1 MNNKKILLV
10 EDEKL
15 AREGVRD
22 FLISRG
28 YLVTEAVDGEE
39 AVKKFCE
46 SGQSVF
52 DLVILDVMLPKMNGI
67 LVLKEIRKRSKIP
80 VLMLTALS
88 DEGTQLASFDNLA
101 DDYLCK
107 PFSLLILEKR
117 IEALLRR
124 ALENPQKEGVS
135 KWVREG
141 VLVDFLEYKGY
152 LNGVDVDLKP
162 KEVELLKFLIEN
174 PKVTLRREQILEEL
188 WKDELPYDRVIDVY
202 IKNLRK
208 KLQID
213 CIKNRKGLKKIYLR
227 IFPKTFLSMSLILG
241 VLILL
246 VHSLVYVLM
255 NQAYADEKKEK
266 AKRNLN
272 ELSEQITGKS
282 AEEIR
287 RICGEFALQKNVNL
301 NLKIDGK
308 VQHLQGFSGADIVT
322 DELLP
327 SDLVPLVNN
336 EQLGSI
342 LVSDLT
348 AVDADGKTIL
358 VQMLSNVE
366 SLKEAREATLKILP
380 F

>member
-1 MNNKKILLV
+1 MNIKRILLV

-28 YLVTEAVDGEE
+28 YLVAEAVYGEE
-39 AVKKFCE
+39 AVRKFCE
-46 SGQSVF
+46 SGQSEF

-67 LVLKEIRKRSKIP
+67 LVLKEIRKRSEVP

-117 IEALLRR
+117 IEALMRR
-124 ALENPQKEGVS
+124 LKDTQKEEVS
-135 KWVREG
+135 KWEREG
-141 VLVDFLEYKGY
+141 VMVDFLEYKGY

-162 KEVELLKFLIEN
+162 KEVELLKLLIEN

-213 CIKNRKGLKKIYLR
+213 CIKTVKGVGYC
-227 IFPKTFLSMSLILG
+227 
-241 VLILL
+241 
-246 VHSLVYVLM
+246 YV
-255 NQAYADEKKEK
+255 EK
-266 AKRNLN
+266 
-272 ELSEQITGKS
+272 
-282 AEEIR
+282 
-287 RICGEFALQKNVNL
+287 
-301 NLKIDGK
+301 
-308 VQHLQGFSGADIVT
+308 
-322 DELLP
+322 
-327 SDLVPLVNN
+327 
-336 EQLGSI
+336 
-342 LVSDLT
+342 
-348 AVDADGKTIL
+348 
-358 VQMLSNVE
+358 
-366 SLKEAREATLKILP
+366 
-380 F
+380 

>member
-1 MNNKKILLV
+1 MSIKKILLV

-67 LVLKEIRKRSKIP
+67 LVLKEIRKRSRVP

-117 IEALLRR
+117 IEASLRR
-124 ALENPQKEGVS
+124 ALDNPQKEEVS
-135 KWVREG
+135 KWVQEG

-162 KEVELLKFLIEN
+162 KEVELLKLLIEN
-174 PKVTLRREQILEEL
+174 PRVTLRREQILEEL

-213 CIKNRKGLKKIYLR
+213 CIKTVKGVGYC
-227 IFPKTFLSMSLILG
+227 
-241 VLILL
+241 
-246 VHSLVYVLM
+246 YV
-255 NQAYADEKKEK
+255 EK
-266 AKRNLN
+266 
-272 ELSEQITGKS
+272 
-282 AEEIR
+282 
-287 RICGEFALQKNVNL
+287 
-301 NLKIDGK
+301 
-308 VQHLQGFSGADIVT
+308 
-322 DELLP
+322 
-327 SDLVPLVNN
+327 
-336 EQLGSI
+336 
-342 LVSDLT
+342 
-348 AVDADGKTIL
+348 
-358 VQMLSNVE
+358 
-366 SLKEAREATLKILP
+366 
-380 F
+380 

>member
-1 MNNKKILLV
+1 MNIKKILLV
-10 EDEKL
+10 EDEKN

-28 YLVTEAVDGEE
+28 YLVVEAKDGEE

-46 SGQSVF
+46 SEQSVF

-67 LVLKEIRKRSKIP
+67 LVLKEIRKRNKVP

-117 IEALLRR
+117 IEALMRR
-124 ALENPQKEGVS
+124 TLENAQKEEVS
-135 KWVREG
+135 KWAREG

-162 KEVELLKFLIEN
+162 KEIELLKLLIEN

-213 CIKNRKGLKKIYLR
+213 CIKTVKGVGYC
-227 IFPKTFLSMSLILG
+227 
-241 VLILL
+241 
-246 VHSLVYVLM
+246 YV
-255 NQAYADEKKEK
+255 EK
-266 AKRNLN
+266 
-272 ELSEQITGKS
+272 
-282 AEEIR
+282 
-287 RICGEFALQKNVNL
+287 
-301 NLKIDGK
+301 
-308 VQHLQGFSGADIVT
+308 
-322 DELLP
+322 
-327 SDLVPLVNN
+327 
-336 EQLGSI
+336 
-342 LVSDLT
+342 
-348 AVDADGKTIL
+348 
-358 VQMLSNVE
+358 
-366 SLKEAREATLKILP
+366 
-380 F
+380 

>member
-213 CIKNRKGLKKIYLR
+213 CIKTVKGVGYC
-227 IFPKTFLSMSLILG
+227 
-241 VLILL
+241 
-246 VHSLVYVLM
+246 
-255 NQAYADEKKEK
+255 YAEK
-266 AKRNLN
+266 
-272 ELSEQITGKS
+272 
-282 AEEIR
+282 
-287 RICGEFALQKNVNL
+287 
-301 NLKIDGK
+301 
-308 VQHLQGFSGADIVT
+308 
-322 DELLP
+322 
-327 SDLVPLVNN
+327 
-336 EQLGSI
+336 
-342 LVSDLT
+342 
-348 AVDADGKTIL
+348 
-358 VQMLSNVE
+358 
-366 SLKEAREATLKILP
+366 
-380 F
+380 

>member
-1 MNNKKILLV
+1 MNIKKILLV
-10 EDEKL
+10 EDEKI

-28 YLVTEAVDGEE
+28 YLVTEAEDGEE

-46 SGQSVF
+46 SEQSVF

-67 LVLKEIRKRSKIP
+67 LVLKEIRKRSEVP

-117 IEALLRR
+117 IEALMRR
-124 ALENPQKEGVS
+124 LNDTQKEEVS
-135 KWVREG
+135 KWAREG
-141 VLVDFLEYKGY
+141 ALVDFLEYKGY

-162 KEVELLKFLIEN
+162 KEVELLKLLIEN

-213 CIKNRKGLKKIYLR
+213 CIKTVKGVGYC
-227 IFPKTFLSMSLILG
+227 
-241 VLILL
+241 
-246 VHSLVYVLM
+246 YV
-255 NQAYADEKKEK
+255 EK
-266 AKRNLN
+266 
-272 ELSEQITGKS
+272 
-282 AEEIR
+282 
-287 RICGEFALQKNVNL
+287 
-301 NLKIDGK
+301 
-308 VQHLQGFSGADIVT
+308 
-322 DELLP
+322 
-327 SDLVPLVNN
+327 
-336 EQLGSI
+336 
-342 LVSDLT
+342 
-348 AVDADGKTIL
+348 
-358 VQMLSNVE
+358 
-366 SLKEAREATLKILP
+366 
-380 F
+380 

>member
-1 MNNKKILLV
+1 MNIKKILLV
-10 EDEKL
+10 EDEKI

-28 YLVTEAVDGEE
+28 YLVVEAVDGEE

-46 SGQSVF
+46 SGQSEF

-67 LVLKEIRKRSKIP
+67 LVLKEIRKRSKVP

-107 PFSLLILEKR
+107 PFSLLIFEKR
-117 IEALLRR
+117 IEALMRR
-124 ALENPQKEGVS
+124 LKDTQKEEVS

-162 KEVELLKFLIEN
+162 KEVELLKLLIEN

-213 CIKNRKGLKKIYLR
+213 CIKTVKGVGYC
-227 IFPKTFLSMSLILG
+227 
-241 VLILL
+241 
-246 VHSLVYVLM
+246 YV
-255 NQAYADEKKEK
+255 EK
-266 AKRNLN
+266 
-272 ELSEQITGKS
+272 
-282 AEEIR
+282 
-287 RICGEFALQKNVNL
+287 
-301 NLKIDGK
+301 
-308 VQHLQGFSGADIVT
+308 
-322 DELLP
+322 
-327 SDLVPLVNN
+327 
-336 EQLGSI
+336 
-342 LVSDLT
+342 
-348 AVDADGKTIL
+348 
-358 VQMLSNVE
+358 
-366 SLKEAREATLKILP
+366 
-380 F
+380 

>member
-1 MNNKKILLV
+1 MNIKKILLV

-15 AREGVRD
+15 AREGVCD

-39 AVKKFCE
+39 VVKKFCE
-46 SGQSVF
+46 SEQNVF

-67 LVLKEIRKRSKIP
+67 LVLKEIRKKSKVP

-117 IEALLRR
+117 IEALIRR
-124 ALENPQKEGVS
+124 TLENPRKEEVS

-162 KEVELLKFLIEN
+162 KEVELLKLLIEN

-213 CIKNRKGLKKIYLR
+213 CIKTVKGVGYC
-227 IFPKTFLSMSLILG
+227 
-241 VLILL
+241 
-246 VHSLVYVLM
+246 YV
-255 NQAYADEKKEK
+255 EK
-266 AKRNLN
+266 
-272 ELSEQITGKS
+272 
-282 AEEIR
+282 
-287 RICGEFALQKNVNL
+287 
-301 NLKIDGK
+301 
-308 VQHLQGFSGADIVT
+308 
-322 DELLP
+322 
-327 SDLVPLVNN
+327 
-336 EQLGSI
+336 
-342 LVSDLT
+342 
-348 AVDADGKTIL
+348 
-358 VQMLSNVE
+358 
-366 SLKEAREATLKILP
+366 
-380 F
+380 

>member
-117 IEALLRR
+117 IEVLLRR

-213 CIKNRKGLKKIYLR
+213 CIKTVKGVGYC
-227 IFPKTFLSMSLILG
+227 
-241 VLILL
+241 
-246 VHSLVYVLM
+246 YV
-255 NQAYADEKKEK
+255 EK
-266 AKRNLN
+266 
-272 ELSEQITGKS
+272 
-282 AEEIR
+282 
-287 RICGEFALQKNVNL
+287 
-301 NLKIDGK
+301 
-308 VQHLQGFSGADIVT
+308 
-322 DELLP
+322 
-327 SDLVPLVNN
+327 
-336 EQLGSI
+336 
-342 LVSDLT
+342 
-348 AVDADGKTIL
+348 
-358 VQMLSNVE
+358 
-366 SLKEAREATLKILP
+366 
-380 F
+380 

>member
-1 MNNKKILLV
+1 MSIKNILLV

-67 LVLKEIRKRSKIP
+67 LVLKEIRKRSKVP

-124 ALENPQKEGVS
+124 ALENPQNEDVS
-135 KWVREG
+135 KWGRVG

-162 KEVELLKFLIEN
+162 KEVELLKLLIEN

-213 CIKNRKGLKKIYLR
+213 CIKTVKGVGYC
-227 IFPKTFLSMSLILG
+227 
-241 VLILL
+241 
-246 VHSLVYVLM
+246 YV
-255 NQAYADEKKEK
+255 EK
-266 AKRNLN
+266 
-272 ELSEQITGKS
+272 
-282 AEEIR
+282 
-287 RICGEFALQKNVNL
+287 
-301 NLKIDGK
+301 
-308 VQHLQGFSGADIVT
+308 
-322 DELLP
+322 
-327 SDLVPLVNN
+327 
-336 EQLGSI
+336 
-342 LVSDLT
+342 
-348 AVDADGKTIL
+348 
-358 VQMLSNVE
+358 
-366 SLKEAREATLKILP
+366 
-380 F
+380 

>member
-1 MNNKKILLV
+1 MSVKKILLA
-10 EDEKL
+10 EDERL

-28 YLVTEAVDGEE
+28 YLVAEAVDGEE

-46 SGQSVF
+46 SEQSVF

-67 LVLKEIRKRSKIP
+67 LVLKEIRKRSKVP

-88 DEGTQLASFDNLA
+88 DEGTQVASFDNLA

-117 IEALLRR
+117 IEALMRR
-124 ALENPQKEGVS
+124 LKDTQKEEVS
-135 KWVREG
+135 KWAREG

-162 KEVELLKFLIEN
+162 KEVELLKLLIEN

-213 CIKNRKGLKKIYLR
+213 CIKTVKGVGYC
-227 IFPKTFLSMSLILG
+227 
-241 VLILL
+241 
-246 VHSLVYVLM
+246 YV
-255 NQAYADEKKEK
+255 EK
-266 AKRNLN
+266 
-272 ELSEQITGKS
+272 
-282 AEEIR
+282 
-287 RICGEFALQKNVNL
+287 
-301 NLKIDGK
+301 
-308 VQHLQGFSGADIVT
+308 
-322 DELLP
+322 
-327 SDLVPLVNN
+327 
-336 EQLGSI
+336 
-342 LVSDLT
+342 
-348 AVDADGKTIL
+348 
-358 VQMLSNVE
+358 
-366 SLKEAREATLKILP
+366 
-380 F
+380 

>member
-1 MNNKKILLV
+1 MNIKKILLV
-10 EDEKL
+10 EDEKI

-28 YLVTEAVDGEE
+28 YLVTEAEDGEE

-46 SGQSVF
+46 SEQSVF

-67 LVLKEIRKRSKIP
+67 LVLKEIRKRSEVP

-117 IEALLRR
+117 IEALMRR
-124 ALENPQKEGVS
+124 LKDTQKEEVS
-135 KWVREG
+135 KWAREG

-162 KEVELLKFLIEN
+162 KEVELLKLLIEN

-208 KLQID
+208 KLQVD
-213 CIKNRKGLKKIYLR
+213 CIKTVKGVGYC
-227 IFPKTFLSMSLILG
+227 
-241 VLILL
+241 
-246 VHSLVYVLM
+246 YV
-255 NQAYADEKKEK
+255 EK
-266 AKRNLN
+266 
-272 ELSEQITGKS
+272 
-282 AEEIR
+282 
-287 RICGEFALQKNVNL
+287 
-301 NLKIDGK
+301 
-308 VQHLQGFSGADIVT
+308 
-322 DELLP
+322 
-327 SDLVPLVNN
+327 
-336 EQLGSI
+336 
-342 LVSDLT
+342 
-348 AVDADGKTIL
+348 
-358 VQMLSNVE
+358 
-366 SLKEAREATLKILP
+366 
-380 F
+380 

>member
-1 MNNKKILLV
+1 MNIKKILLV

-22 FLISRG
+22 FLISRD

-46 SGQSVF
+46 SEQSVF

-67 LVLKEIRKRSKIP
+67 LVLKEIRKRSKVP

-117 IEALLRR
+117 IEALMRR
-124 ALENPQKEGVS
+124 LKDTQKEEVS

-162 KEVELLKFLIEN
+162 KEVELLKLLIEN

-208 KLQID
+208 KLQVD
-213 CIKNRKGLKKIYLR
+213 CIKTVKGVGYC
-227 IFPKTFLSMSLILG
+227 
-241 VLILL
+241 
-246 VHSLVYVLM
+246 YV
-255 NQAYADEKKEK
+255 EK
-266 AKRNLN
+266 
-272 ELSEQITGKS
+272 
-282 AEEIR
+282 
-287 RICGEFALQKNVNL
+287 
-301 NLKIDGK
+301 
-308 VQHLQGFSGADIVT
+308 
-322 DELLP
+322 
-327 SDLVPLVNN
+327 
-336 EQLGSI
+336 
-342 LVSDLT
+342 
-348 AVDADGKTIL
+348 
-358 VQMLSNVE
+358 
-366 SLKEAREATLKILP
+366 
-380 F
+380 

>member
-1 MNNKKILLV
+1 MNIKKILLV
-10 EDEKL
+10 EDEKI

-46 SGQSVF
+46 SEQSVF

-67 LVLKEIRKRSKIP
+67 LVLKEIRKRSKVP

-117 IEALLRR
+117 IEALMRR
-124 ALENPQKEGVS
+124 TLENAQKEEVS
-135 KWVREG
+135 KWAREG

-162 KEVELLKFLIEN
+162 KEVELLKLLIEN

-213 CIKNRKGLKKIYLR
+213 CIKTVKGVGYC
-227 IFPKTFLSMSLILG
+227 
-241 VLILL
+241 
-246 VHSLVYVLM
+246 YV
-255 NQAYADEKKEK
+255 EK
-266 AKRNLN
+266 
-272 ELSEQITGKS
+272 
-282 AEEIR
+282 
-287 RICGEFALQKNVNL
+287 
-301 NLKIDGK
+301 
-308 VQHLQGFSGADIVT
+308 
-322 DELLP
+322 
-327 SDLVPLVNN
+327 
-336 EQLGSI
+336 
-342 LVSDLT
+342 
-348 AVDADGKTIL
+348 
-358 VQMLSNVE
+358 
-366 SLKEAREATLKILP
+366 
-380 F
+380 

>member
-1 MNNKKILLV
+1 MKIKKILLV
-10 EDEKL
+10 EDDRL

-39 AVKKFCE
+39 AVKKFYE
-46 SGQSVF
+46 SEQSVF

-67 LVLKEIRKRSKIP
+67 LVLKEIRKRSKVP

-117 IEALLRR
+117 IEALMRR
-124 ALENPQKEGVS
+124 TLENAQKEEVS
-135 KWVREG
+135 KWAREG

-162 KEVELLKFLIEN
+162 KEVELLKLLIEN

-213 CIKNRKGLKKIYLR
+213 CIKTVKGVGYC
-227 IFPKTFLSMSLILG
+227 
-241 VLILL
+241 
-246 VHSLVYVLM
+246 
-255 NQAYADEKKEK
+255 YAEK
-266 AKRNLN
+266 
-272 ELSEQITGKS
+272 
-282 AEEIR
+282 
-287 RICGEFALQKNVNL
+287 
-301 NLKIDGK
+301 
-308 VQHLQGFSGADIVT
+308 
-322 DELLP
+322 
-327 SDLVPLVNN
+327 
-336 EQLGSI
+336 
-342 LVSDLT
+342 
-348 AVDADGKTIL
+348 
-358 VQMLSNVE
+358 
-366 SLKEAREATLKILP
+366 
-380 F
+380 

>member
-1 MNNKKILLV
+1 MNIKKILLV
-10 EDEKL
+10 EDDRL

-22 FLISRG
+22 FLISRR

-39 AVKKFCE
+39 AVKKFYE
-46 SGQSVF
+46 SEQSVF

-67 LVLKEIRKRSKIP
+67 LVLKEIRKRSKVP

-117 IEALLRR
+117 IEALMRR
-124 ALENPQKEGVS
+124 TLENAQKEEVS
-135 KWVREG
+135 KWAREG

-162 KEVELLKFLIEN
+162 KEVELLKLLIEN

-213 CIKNRKGLKKIYLR
+213 CIKTVKGVGYC
-227 IFPKTFLSMSLILG
+227 
-241 VLILL
+241 
-246 VHSLVYVLM
+246 YV
-255 NQAYADEKKEK
+255 EK
-266 AKRNLN
+266 
-272 ELSEQITGKS
+272 
-282 AEEIR
+282 
-287 RICGEFALQKNVNL
+287 
-301 NLKIDGK
+301 
-308 VQHLQGFSGADIVT
+308 
-322 DELLP
+322 
-327 SDLVPLVNN
+327 
-336 EQLGSI
+336 
-342 LVSDLT
+342 
-348 AVDADGKTIL
+348 
-358 VQMLSNVE
+358 
-366 SLKEAREATLKILP
+366 
-380 F
+380 

>member
-1 MNNKKILLV
+1 MNIKRILLV

-39 AVKKFCE
+39 AVKKFYE
-46 SGQSVF
+46 SEQSVF

-67 LVLKEIRKRSKIP
+67 LVLKEIRKRSKVP

-117 IEALLRR
+117 IEALMRR
-124 ALENPQKEGVS
+124 TLENAQKEEVS
-135 KWVREG
+135 KWAREG

-162 KEVELLKFLIEN
+162 KEVELLKLLIEN

-213 CIKNRKGLKKIYLR
+213 CIKTVKGVGYC
-227 IFPKTFLSMSLILG
+227 
-241 VLILL
+241 
-246 VHSLVYVLM
+246 
-255 NQAYADEKKEK
+255 YAEK
-266 AKRNLN
+266 
-272 ELSEQITGKS
+272 
-282 AEEIR
+282 
-287 RICGEFALQKNVNL
+287 
-301 NLKIDGK
+301 
-308 VQHLQGFSGADIVT
+308 
-322 DELLP
+322 
-327 SDLVPLVNN
+327 
-336 EQLGSI
+336 
-342 LVSDLT
+342 
-348 AVDADGKTIL
+348 
-358 VQMLSNVE
+358 
-366 SLKEAREATLKILP
+366 
-380 F
+380 

>member
-1 MNNKKILLV
+1 MYNKKILLV

-67 LVLKEIRKRSKIP
+67 LVLKEIRKRSKVP

-88 DEGTQLASFDNLA
+88 DEGTQLASFDNLT

-124 ALENPQKEGVS
+124 ALENSQKEEVS
-135 KWVREG
+135 KWGREG

-162 KEVELLKFLIEN
+162 KEVELLKLLIEN

-213 CIKNRKGLKKIYLR
+213 CIKTVKGVGYC
-227 IFPKTFLSMSLILG
+227 
-241 VLILL
+241 
-246 VHSLVYVLM
+246 YV
-255 NQAYADEKKEK
+255 EK
-266 AKRNLN
+266 
-272 ELSEQITGKS
+272 
-282 AEEIR
+282 
-287 RICGEFALQKNVNL
+287 
-301 NLKIDGK
+301 
-308 VQHLQGFSGADIVT
+308 
-322 DELLP
+322 
-327 SDLVPLVNN
+327 
-336 EQLGSI
+336 
-342 LVSDLT
+342 
-348 AVDADGKTIL
+348 
-358 VQMLSNVE
+358 
-366 SLKEAREATLKILP
+366 
-380 F
+380 

>member
-52 DLVILDVMLPKMNGI
+52 DLVILDVILPKMNGI

-213 CIKNRKGLKKIYLR
+213 CIKTVKGVGYC
-227 IFPKTFLSMSLILG
+227 
-241 VLILL
+241 
-246 VHSLVYVLM
+246 YV
-255 NQAYADEKKEK
+255 EK
-266 AKRNLN
+266 
-272 ELSEQITGKS
+272 
-282 AEEIR
+282 
-287 RICGEFALQKNVNL
+287 
-301 NLKIDGK
+301 
-308 VQHLQGFSGADIVT
+308 
-322 DELLP
+322 
-327 SDLVPLVNN
+327 
-336 EQLGSI
+336 
-342 LVSDLT
+342 
-348 AVDADGKTIL
+348 
-358 VQMLSNVE
+358 
-366 SLKEAREATLKILP
+366 
-380 F
+380 

>member
-1 MNNKKILLV
+1 MNIKKILLV

-28 YLVTEAVDGEE
+28 YLVAEAVDGEE
-39 AVKKFCE
+39 AVRKFCE
-46 SGQSVF
+46 SGQSEF

-67 LVLKEIRKRSKIP
+67 LVLKEIRKRSEVP

-124 ALENPQKEGVS
+124 ALENPQKEEVS
-135 KWVREG
+135 KWAREG

-162 KEVELLKFLIEN
+162 KEVELLKLLIEN

-213 CIKNRKGLKKIYLR
+213 CIKTVKGVGYC
-227 IFPKTFLSMSLILG
+227 
-241 VLILL
+241 
-246 VHSLVYVLM
+246 
-255 NQAYADEKKEK
+255 YAEK
-266 AKRNLN
+266 
-272 ELSEQITGKS
+272 
-282 AEEIR
+282 
-287 RICGEFALQKNVNL
+287 
-301 NLKIDGK
+301 
-308 VQHLQGFSGADIVT
+308 
-322 DELLP
+322 
-327 SDLVPLVNN
+327 
-336 EQLGSI
+336 
-342 LVSDLT
+342 
-348 AVDADGKTIL
+348 
-358 VQMLSNVE
+358 
-366 SLKEAREATLKILP
+366 
-380 F
+380 

>member
-1 MNNKKILLV
+1 MNIKKILLV

-46 SGQSVF
+46 SEQGVF

-67 LVLKEIRKRSKIP
+67 LVLKEIRKRSKVP

-117 IEALLRR
+117 IEALMRR
-124 ALENPQKEGVS
+124 LKDTQKEEVS
-135 KWVREG
+135 KWEREG
-141 VLVDFLEYKGY
+141 VMVDFLEYKGY

-162 KEVELLKFLIEN
+162 KEVELLKLLIEN

-213 CIKNRKGLKKIYLR
+213 CIKTVKGVGYC
-227 IFPKTFLSMSLILG
+227 
-241 VLILL
+241 
-246 VHSLVYVLM
+246 YV
-255 NQAYADEKKEK
+255 EK
-266 AKRNLN
+266 
-272 ELSEQITGKS
+272 
-282 AEEIR
+282 
-287 RICGEFALQKNVNL
+287 
-301 NLKIDGK
+301 
-308 VQHLQGFSGADIVT
+308 
-322 DELLP
+322 
-327 SDLVPLVNN
+327 
-336 EQLGSI
+336 
-342 LVSDLT
+342 
-348 AVDADGKTIL
+348 
-358 VQMLSNVE
+358 
-366 SLKEAREATLKILP
+366 
-380 F
+380 

>member
-1 MNNKKILLV
+1 MNIKKILLV
-10 EDEKL
+10 EDDRL

-39 AVKKFCE
+39 AVKKFYE
-46 SGQSVF
+46 SEQSVF

-101 DDYLCK
+101 DDYICK

-213 CIKNRKGLKKIYLR
+213 CIKTVKGVGYC
-227 IFPKTFLSMSLILG
+227 
-241 VLILL
+241 
-246 VHSLVYVLM
+246 YV
-255 NQAYADEKKEK
+255 EK
-266 AKRNLN
+266 
-272 ELSEQITGKS
+272 
-282 AEEIR
+282 
-287 RICGEFALQKNVNL
+287 
-301 NLKIDGK
+301 
-308 VQHLQGFSGADIVT
+308 
-322 DELLP
+322 
-327 SDLVPLVNN
+327 
-336 EQLGSI
+336 
-342 LVSDLT
+342 
-348 AVDADGKTIL
+348 
-358 VQMLSNVE
+358 
-366 SLKEAREATLKILP
+366 
-380 F
+380 

>member
-1 MNNKKILLV
+1 MNIKKILLV
-10 EDEKL
+10 EDEKI

-46 SGQSVF
+46 SEQSVF

-67 LVLKEIRKRSKIP
+67 LVLKEIRKKSEVP

-117 IEALLRR
+117 IEALMRR
-124 ALENPQKEGVS
+124 LKDTQKEEVS

-162 KEVELLKFLIEN
+162 KEVELLKLLIEN

-213 CIKNRKGLKKIYLR
+213 CIKTVKGVGYC
-227 IFPKTFLSMSLILG
+227 
-241 VLILL
+241 
-246 VHSLVYVLM
+246 YV
-255 NQAYADEKKEK
+255 EK
-266 AKRNLN
+266 
-272 ELSEQITGKS
+272 
-282 AEEIR
+282 
-287 RICGEFALQKNVNL
+287 
-301 NLKIDGK
+301 
-308 VQHLQGFSGADIVT
+308 
-322 DELLP
+322 
-327 SDLVPLVNN
+327 
-336 EQLGSI
+336 
-342 LVSDLT
+342 
-348 AVDADGKTIL
+348 
-358 VQMLSNVE
+358 
-366 SLKEAREATLKILP
+366 
-380 F
+380 

>member
-10 EDEKL
+10 EDERI

-46 SGQSVF
+46 SGRSVF

-67 LVLKEIRKRSKIP
+67 LVLKEIRKRSEVP

-88 DEGTQLASFDNLA
+88 DEGTQIASFDNLA

-117 IEALLRR
+117 IEALMRR
-124 ALENPQKEGVS
+124 LKDTQKEEAS

-152 LNGVDVDLKP
+152 LNGFDVDLKP
-162 KEVELLKFLIEN
+162 KEVELLKLLIEN

-213 CIKNRKGLKKIYLR
+213 CIKTVKGVGYC
-227 IFPKTFLSMSLILG
+227 
-241 VLILL
+241 
-246 VHSLVYVLM
+246 
-255 NQAYADEKKEK
+255 YAEK
-266 AKRNLN
+266 
-272 ELSEQITGKS
+272 
-282 AEEIR
+282 
-287 RICGEFALQKNVNL
+287 
-301 NLKIDGK
+301 
-308 VQHLQGFSGADIVT
+308 
-322 DELLP
+322 
-327 SDLVPLVNN
+327 
-336 EQLGSI
+336 
-342 LVSDLT
+342 
-348 AVDADGKTIL
+348 
-358 VQMLSNVE
+358 
-366 SLKEAREATLKILP
+366 
-380 F
+380 

>member
-10 EDEKL
+10 EDEKI

-28 YLVTEAVDGEE
+28 YLVVEAVDGEE

-46 SGQSVF
+46 SEQSEF

-67 LVLKEIRKRSKIP
+67 LVLKEIRKRSEVP

-117 IEALLRR
+117 IEALMRR
-124 ALENPQKEGVS
+124 LKDTQKEEAS
-135 KWVREG
+135 KWAREG

-162 KEVELLKFLIEN
+162 KEVELLKLLIEN

-213 CIKNRKGLKKIYLR
+213 CIKTVKGVGYC
-227 IFPKTFLSMSLILG
+227 
-241 VLILL
+241 
-246 VHSLVYVLM
+246 
-255 NQAYADEKKEK
+255 YAEK
-266 AKRNLN
+266 
-272 ELSEQITGKS
+272 
-282 AEEIR
+282 
-287 RICGEFALQKNVNL
+287 
-301 NLKIDGK
+301 
-308 VQHLQGFSGADIVT
+308 
-322 DELLP
+322 
-327 SDLVPLVNN
+327 
-336 EQLGSI
+336 
-342 LVSDLT
+342 
-348 AVDADGKTIL
+348 
-358 VQMLSNVE
+358 
-366 SLKEAREATLKILP
+366 
-380 F
+380 

>member
-1 MNNKKILLV
+1 MNIKKILLV

-67 LVLKEIRKRSKIP
+67 LVLKEIRKKSKVP

-117 IEALLRR
+117 VEALLRR
-124 ALENPQKEGVS
+124 ALENQQKEEVS

-162 KEVELLKFLIEN
+162 KEVELLKLLIEN

-188 WKDELPYDRVIDVY
+188 WNDELPYDRVIDVY

-213 CIKNRKGLKKIYLR
+213 CIKTVKGVGYC
-227 IFPKTFLSMSLILG
+227 
-241 VLILL
+241 
-246 VHSLVYVLM
+246 YV
-255 NQAYADEKKEK
+255 EK
-266 AKRNLN
+266 
-272 ELSEQITGKS
+272 
-282 AEEIR
+282 
-287 RICGEFALQKNVNL
+287 
-301 NLKIDGK
+301 
-308 VQHLQGFSGADIVT
+308 
-322 DELLP
+322 
-327 SDLVPLVNN
+327 
-336 EQLGSI
+336 
-342 LVSDLT
+342 
-348 AVDADGKTIL
+348 
-358 VQMLSNVE
+358 
-366 SLKEAREATLKILP
+366 
-380 F
+380 

>member
-1 MNNKKILLV
+1 MNIKKILLV
-10 EDEKL
+10 EDEKI

-46 SGQSVF
+46 SGQSEF

-67 LVLKEIRKRSKIP
+67 LVLKEIRKRSKVP

-117 IEALLRR
+117 IEALMRR
-124 ALENPQKEGVS
+124 LKDTQKKEVS

-162 KEVELLKFLIEN
+162 KEVELLKLLIEN

-213 CIKNRKGLKKIYLR
+213 CIKTVKGVGYC
-227 IFPKTFLSMSLILG
+227 
-241 VLILL
+241 
-246 VHSLVYVLM
+246 
-255 NQAYADEKKEK
+255 YAEK
-266 AKRNLN
+266 
-272 ELSEQITGKS
+272 
-282 AEEIR
+282 
-287 RICGEFALQKNVNL
+287 
-301 NLKIDGK
+301 
-308 VQHLQGFSGADIVT
+308 
-322 DELLP
+322 
-327 SDLVPLVNN
+327 
-336 EQLGSI
+336 
-342 LVSDLT
+342 
-348 AVDADGKTIL
+348 
-358 VQMLSNVE
+358 
-366 SLKEAREATLKILP
+366 
-380 F
+380 

>member
-1 MNNKKILLV
+1 MNIKRILLV

-28 YLVTEAVDGEE
+28 YLVAEAVDGEE
-39 AVKKFCE
+39 AAKKFCE
-46 SGQSVF
+46 SEQSVF

-67 LVLKEIRKRSKIP
+67 LVLKEIRKRSEVP

-117 IEALLRR
+117 IEALMRR
-124 ALENPQKEGVS
+124 TLENAQKEEVS
-135 KWVREG
+135 KWTREG
-141 VLVDFLEYKGY
+141 VMVDFLEYKGY

-162 KEVELLKFLIEN
+162 KEIELLKLLIEN

-213 CIKNRKGLKKIYLR
+213 CIKTVKGVGYC
-227 IFPKTFLSMSLILG
+227 
-241 VLILL
+241 
-246 VHSLVYVLM
+246 YV
-255 NQAYADEKKEK
+255 EK
-266 AKRNLN
+266 
-272 ELSEQITGKS
+272 
-282 AEEIR
+282 
-287 RICGEFALQKNVNL
+287 
-301 NLKIDGK
+301 
-308 VQHLQGFSGADIVT
+308 
-322 DELLP
+322 
-327 SDLVPLVNN
+327 
-336 EQLGSI
+336 
-342 LVSDLT
+342 
-348 AVDADGKTIL
+348 
-358 VQMLSNVE
+358 
-366 SLKEAREATLKILP
+366 
-380 F
+380 

>member
-1 MNNKKILLV
+1 MNIKKILLV

-22 FLISRG
+22 FLISRD

-46 SGQSVF
+46 SEQSVF

-67 LVLKEIRKRSKIP
+67 LVLKEIRKRSKVP

-88 DEGTQLASFDNLA
+88 DEGTQLASFDSLA

-117 IEALLRR
+117 IEALIRR
-124 ALENPQKEGVS
+124 LNDTQKEEVS
-135 KWVREG
+135 KWAREG

-162 KEVELLKFLIEN
+162 KEVELLKLLIEN

-213 CIKNRKGLKKIYLR
+213 CIKTVKGVGYC
-227 IFPKTFLSMSLILG
+227 
-241 VLILL
+241 
-246 VHSLVYVLM
+246 YV
-255 NQAYADEKKEK
+255 EK
-266 AKRNLN
+266 
-272 ELSEQITGKS
+272 
-282 AEEIR
+282 
-287 RICGEFALQKNVNL
+287 
-301 NLKIDGK
+301 
-308 VQHLQGFSGADIVT
+308 
-322 DELLP
+322 
-327 SDLVPLVNN
+327 
-336 EQLGSI
+336 
-342 LVSDLT
+342 
-348 AVDADGKTIL
+348 
-358 VQMLSNVE
+358 
-366 SLKEAREATLKILP
+366 
-380 F
+380 

>member
-1 MNNKKILLV
+1 MNIKKILLV
-10 EDEKL
+10 EDEKI

-28 YLVTEAVDGEE
+28 YLVAEAVDGEE
-39 AVKKFCE
+39 AVRKFCE
-46 SGQSVF
+46 SGQSEF

-67 LVLKEIRKRSKIP
+67 LVLKEIRKRSEVP

-117 IEALLRR
+117 IEALMRR
-124 ALENPQKEGVS
+124 LKDTQKEEAS
-135 KWVREG
+135 KWAREG

-162 KEVELLKFLIEN
+162 KEVELLKLLIEN

-213 CIKNRKGLKKIYLR
+213 CIKTVKGVGYC
-227 IFPKTFLSMSLILG
+227 
-241 VLILL
+241 
-246 VHSLVYVLM
+246 
-255 NQAYADEKKEK
+255 YAEK
-266 AKRNLN
+266 
-272 ELSEQITGKS
+272 
-282 AEEIR
+282 
-287 RICGEFALQKNVNL
+287 
-301 NLKIDGK
+301 
-308 VQHLQGFSGADIVT
+308 
-322 DELLP
+322 
-327 SDLVPLVNN
+327 
-336 EQLGSI
+336 
-342 LVSDLT
+342 
-348 AVDADGKTIL
+348 
-358 VQMLSNVE
+358 
-366 SLKEAREATLKILP
+366 
-380 F
+380 

>member
-1 MNNKKILLV
+1 MNIKKILLV
-10 EDEKL
+10 EDEKI

-22 FLISRG
+22 CLISSG

-46 SGQSVF
+46 SEQGVF

-67 LVLKEIRKRSKIP
+67 LVLKEIRKRSKVP

-117 IEALLRR
+117 IEALMRR
-124 ALENPQKEGVS
+124 TLENAQKEEVS

-162 KEVELLKFLIEN
+162 KEVELLKLLIEN

-213 CIKNRKGLKKIYLR
+213 CIKTVKGVGYC
-227 IFPKTFLSMSLILG
+227 
-241 VLILL
+241 
-246 VHSLVYVLM
+246 YV
-255 NQAYADEKKEK
+255 EK
-266 AKRNLN
+266 
-272 ELSEQITGKS
+272 
-282 AEEIR
+282 
-287 RICGEFALQKNVNL
+287 
-301 NLKIDGK
+301 
-308 VQHLQGFSGADIVT
+308 
-322 DELLP
+322 
-327 SDLVPLVNN
+327 
-336 EQLGSI
+336 
-342 LVSDLT
+342 
-348 AVDADGKTIL
+348 
-358 VQMLSNVE
+358 
-366 SLKEAREATLKILP
+366 
-380 F
+380 

>member
-1 MNNKKILLV
+1 MNIKKILLV
-10 EDEKL
+10 EDEKI

-28 YLVTEAVDGEE
+28 YLVAEAVDGEE

-46 SGQSVF
+46 SGQSEF

-67 LVLKEIRKRSKIP
+67 LVLKEIRKRSEVP

-117 IEALLRR
+117 IEALMRR
-124 ALENPQKEGVS
+124 LKDTQKEEVS
-135 KWVREG
+135 KWAREG

-152 LNGVDVDLKP
+152 LNGFDVDLKP
-162 KEVELLKFLIEN
+162 KEVELLRLLIEN

-213 CIKNRKGLKKIYLR
+213 CIKTVKGVGYC
-227 IFPKTFLSMSLILG
+227 
-241 VLILL
+241 
-246 VHSLVYVLM
+246 YV
-255 NQAYADEKKEK
+255 EK
-266 AKRNLN
+266 
-272 ELSEQITGKS
+272 
-282 AEEIR
+282 
-287 RICGEFALQKNVNL
+287 
-301 NLKIDGK
+301 
-308 VQHLQGFSGADIVT
+308 
-322 DELLP
+322 
-327 SDLVPLVNN
+327 
-336 EQLGSI
+336 
-342 LVSDLT
+342 
-348 AVDADGKTIL
+348 
-358 VQMLSNVE
+358 
-366 SLKEAREATLKILP
+366 
-380 F
+380 

>member
-1 MNNKKILLV
+1 MNIKKILLV

-22 FLISRG
+22 FLISRD

-46 SGQSVF
+46 SEQSVF

-67 LVLKEIRKRSKIP
+67 LVLKEIRKRSKVP

-117 IEALLRR
+117 IEALMRR
-124 ALENPQKEGVS
+124 LKDTQKEEVS
-135 KWVREG
+135 NWAREG
-141 VLVDFLEYKGY
+141 VMVDFLEYKGY

-162 KEVELLKFLIEN
+162 KEVELLKLLIEN

-208 KLQID
+208 KLPVNVID
-213 CIKNRKGLKKIYLR
+213 TVI
-227 IFPKTFLSMSLILG
+227 G
-241 VLILL
+241 VG
-246 VHSLVYVLM
+246 YRW
-255 NQAYADEKKEK
+255 KE
-266 AKRNLN
+266 
-272 ELSEQITGKS
+272 
-282 AEEIR
+282 
-287 RICGEFALQKNVNL
+287 
-301 NLKIDGK
+301 D
-308 VQHLQGFSGADIVT
+308 
-322 DELLP
+322 
-327 SDLVPLVNN
+327 
-336 EQLGSI
+336 
-342 LVSDLT
+342 
-348 AVDADGKTIL
+348 
-358 VQMLSNVE
+358 
-366 SLKEAREATLKILP
+366 
-380 F
+380 

>member
-1 MNNKKILLV
+1 MNIKKILLV
-10 EDEKL
+10 EDDRL

-67 LVLKEIRKRSKIP
+67 LVLKEIRKRSKVP

-117 IEALLRR
+117 IEALMRR
-124 ALENPQKEGVS
+124 TLENAQKEEVS
-135 KWVREG
+135 KWAREG

-162 KEVELLKFLIEN
+162 KEVELLKLLIEN

-213 CIKNRKGLKKIYLR
+213 CIKTVKGVGYC
-227 IFPKTFLSMSLILG
+227 
-241 VLILL
+241 
-246 VHSLVYVLM
+246 YV
-255 NQAYADEKKEK
+255 EK
-266 AKRNLN
+266 
-272 ELSEQITGKS
+272 
-282 AEEIR
+282 
-287 RICGEFALQKNVNL
+287 
-301 NLKIDGK
+301 
-308 VQHLQGFSGADIVT
+308 
-322 DELLP
+322 
-327 SDLVPLVNN
+327 
-336 EQLGSI
+336 
-342 LVSDLT
+342 
-348 AVDADGKTIL
+348 
-358 VQMLSNVE
+358 
-366 SLKEAREATLKILP
+366 
-380 F
+380 

>member
-1 MNNKKILLV
+1 MNIKKILLV

-46 SGQSVF
+46 SEQSVF

-67 LVLKEIRKRSKIP
+67 LVLKEIRKRSKVP

-117 IEALLRR
+117 IEALMRR
-124 ALENPQKEGVS
+124 LNDTQKEEVS
-135 KWVREG
+135 KWEREE
-141 VLVDFLEYKGY
+141 VMVDFLEYKGY

-162 KEVELLKFLIEN
+162 KEVELLKLLIEN

-213 CIKNRKGLKKIYLR
+213 CIKTVKGVGYC
-227 IFPKTFLSMSLILG
+227 
-241 VLILL
+241 
-246 VHSLVYVLM
+246 YV
-255 NQAYADEKKEK
+255 EK
-266 AKRNLN
+266 
-272 ELSEQITGKS
+272 
-282 AEEIR
+282 
-287 RICGEFALQKNVNL
+287 
-301 NLKIDGK
+301 
-308 VQHLQGFSGADIVT
+308 
-322 DELLP
+322 
-327 SDLVPLVNN
+327 
-336 EQLGSI
+336 
-342 LVSDLT
+342 
-348 AVDADGKTIL
+348 
-358 VQMLSNVE
+358 
-366 SLKEAREATLKILP
+366 
-380 F
+380 

>member
-10 EDEKL
+10 EDEKI

-28 YLVTEAVDGEE
+28 YLVAEAVDGEE

-46 SGQSVF
+46 SGQSEF

-67 LVLKEIRKRSKIP
+67 LVLKEIRKRSEVP

-117 IEALLRR
+117 IEALIRR
-124 ALENPQKEGVS
+124 LKGTQKEEVS
-135 KWVREG
+135 KWAREG

-162 KEVELLKFLIEN
+162 KEVELLKLLIEN

-213 CIKNRKGLKKIYLR
+213 CIKTVKGVGYC
-227 IFPKTFLSMSLILG
+227 
-241 VLILL
+241 
-246 VHSLVYVLM
+246 YV
-255 NQAYADEKKEK
+255 EK
-266 AKRNLN
+266 
-272 ELSEQITGKS
+272 
-282 AEEIR
+282 
-287 RICGEFALQKNVNL
+287 
-301 NLKIDGK
+301 
-308 VQHLQGFSGADIVT
+308 
-322 DELLP
+322 
-327 SDLVPLVNN
+327 
-336 EQLGSI
+336 
-342 LVSDLT
+342 
-348 AVDADGKTIL
+348 
-358 VQMLSNVE
+358 
-366 SLKEAREATLKILP
+366 
-380 F
+380 

>member
-1 MNNKKILLV
+1 MNIKKILLV
-10 EDEKL
+10 EDEKI

-46 SGQSVF
+46 SEQSVF

-67 LVLKEIRKRSKIP
+67 LVLKEIRKKSKVP

-117 IEALLRR
+117 IEALMRR
-124 ALENPQKEGVS
+124 TLENAQKEEVS
-135 KWVREG
+135 KWAREG
-141 VLVDFLEYKGY
+141 VMVDFLEYKGY

-162 KEVELLKFLIEN
+162 KEVELLKLLIEN

-213 CIKNRKGLKKIYLR
+213 CIKTVKGVGYC
-227 IFPKTFLSMSLILG
+227 
-241 VLILL
+241 
-246 VHSLVYVLM
+246 
-255 NQAYADEKKEK
+255 YAEK
-266 AKRNLN
+266 
-272 ELSEQITGKS
+272 
-282 AEEIR
+282 
-287 RICGEFALQKNVNL
+287 
-301 NLKIDGK
+301 
-308 VQHLQGFSGADIVT
+308 
-322 DELLP
+322 
-327 SDLVPLVNN
+327 
-336 EQLGSI
+336 
-342 LVSDLT
+342 
-348 AVDADGKTIL
+348 
-358 VQMLSNVE
+358 
-366 SLKEAREATLKILP
+366 
-380 F
+380 

>member
-1 MNNKKILLV
+1 MYNKKILLV

-52 DLVILDVMLPKMNGI
+52 DLIILDVMLPKMNGI
-67 LVLKEIRKRSKIP
+67 LVLKEIRKRSKVP

-117 IEALLRR
+117 VEALLRR
-124 ALENPQKEGVS
+124 ALENLQKEEVS
-135 KWVREG
+135 RWVREG

-162 KEVELLKFLIEN
+162 KEVELLKLLIEN

-213 CIKNRKGLKKIYLR
+213 CIKTVKGVGYC
-227 IFPKTFLSMSLILG
+227 
-241 VLILL
+241 
-246 VHSLVYVLM
+246 YV
-255 NQAYADEKKEK
+255 EK
-266 AKRNLN
+266 
-272 ELSEQITGKS
+272 
-282 AEEIR
+282 
-287 RICGEFALQKNVNL
+287 
-301 NLKIDGK
+301 
-308 VQHLQGFSGADIVT
+308 
-322 DELLP
+322 
-327 SDLVPLVNN
+327 
-336 EQLGSI
+336 
-342 LVSDLT
+342 
-348 AVDADGKTIL
+348 
-358 VQMLSNVE
+358 
-366 SLKEAREATLKILP
+366 
-380 F
+380 

>member
-1 MNNKKILLV
+1 MNIKKILLV

-46 SGQSVF
+46 SEQSVF

-67 LVLKEIRKRSKIP
+67 LVLKEIRKRSKVP

-124 ALENPQKEGVS
+124 ALENPQKEEVS
-135 KWVREG
+135 KWAREG

-162 KEVELLKFLIEN
+162 KEVELLKLLIEN

-213 CIKNRKGLKKIYLR
+213 CIKTVKGVGYC
-227 IFPKTFLSMSLILG
+227 
-241 VLILL
+241 
-246 VHSLVYVLM
+246 
-255 NQAYADEKKEK
+255 YAEK
-266 AKRNLN
+266 
-272 ELSEQITGKS
+272 
-282 AEEIR
+282 
-287 RICGEFALQKNVNL
+287 
-301 NLKIDGK
+301 
-308 VQHLQGFSGADIVT
+308 
-322 DELLP
+322 
-327 SDLVPLVNN
+327 
-336 EQLGSI
+336 
-342 LVSDLT
+342 
-348 AVDADGKTIL
+348 
-358 VQMLSNVE
+358 
-366 SLKEAREATLKILP
+366 
-380 F
+380 

>member
-1 MNNKKILLV
+1 MNIKKILLV

-39 AVKKFCE
+39 AVKKFYE
-46 SGQSVF
+46 SEQSVF

-67 LVLKEIRKRSKIP
+67 LVLKEIRKRSEVP

-117 IEALLRR
+117 IEALMRR
-124 ALENPQKEGVS
+124 LKDTQKEEVS

-162 KEVELLKFLIEN
+162 KEVELLKLLIEN

-213 CIKNRKGLKKIYLR
+213 CIKTVKGVGYC
-227 IFPKTFLSMSLILG
+227 
-241 VLILL
+241 
-246 VHSLVYVLM
+246 YV
-255 NQAYADEKKEK
+255 EK
-266 AKRNLN
+266 
-272 ELSEQITGKS
+272 
-282 AEEIR
+282 
-287 RICGEFALQKNVNL
+287 
-301 NLKIDGK
+301 
-308 VQHLQGFSGADIVT
+308 
-322 DELLP
+322 
-327 SDLVPLVNN
+327 
-336 EQLGSI
+336 
-342 LVSDLT
+342 
-348 AVDADGKTIL
+348 
-358 VQMLSNVE
+358 
-366 SLKEAREATLKILP
+366 
-380 F
+380 